1 MKMTQY
7 LIEVQIEHGELE
19 FLTKALLA
27 LYQRQEADEQT
38 HHTTQHSNGCGF
50 NKGDAPFLSYCAE
63 QFINKQTLSADEEGD
78 CRRVMK
84 KYAKQ
89 LSQLMSEI

>member
-7 LIEVQIEHGELE
+7 LIEVQIEHGEVE
-19 FLTKALLA
+19 FVSKALLM
-27 LYQRQEADEQT
+27 LYQQQEVDERRVQITT
-38 HHTTQHSNGCGF
+38 HNNGVGF
-50 NKGDAPFLSYCAE
+50 NKGDSPFLSYCSLK
-63 QFINKQTLSADEEGD
+63 FINKQTLSADEERD
-78 CRRVMK
+78 CRRMMK